1 MFVGNSTIFRNFATY
16 EKNYHIMKK
25 ILLMLVMVVA
35 AFGIASAEGKSEI
48 TFDHTSHDFGT
59 IKAKD
64 GPVTAVFDFTNTGD
78 APLVIVSVTNG
89 GCGCTKP
96 SFPKAPV
103 APGKSGKISISFN
116 PEGRAGELNREVT
129 VRTNGK
135 PKTVR
140 LRFTGV
146 VIPPRR

>member
-78 APLVIVSVTNG
+78 TPLVIVSVTNG

-96 SFPKAPV
+96 SFPAEPI
-103 APGKSGKISISFN
+103 APGKKGEVKITFDPKGRSGEFDRS
-116 PEGRAGELNREVT
+116 
-129 VRTNGK
+129 VRV
-135 PKTVR
+135 KTADRTKRVR
-140 LRFTGV
+140 LTFSGV
-146 VIPPRR
+146 IVP